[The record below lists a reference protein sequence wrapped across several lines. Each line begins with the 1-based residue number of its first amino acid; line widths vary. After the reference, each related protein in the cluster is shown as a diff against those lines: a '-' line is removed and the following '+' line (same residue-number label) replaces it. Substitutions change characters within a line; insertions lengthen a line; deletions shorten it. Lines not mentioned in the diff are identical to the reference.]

1 MVGKGFEEFFFPIR
15 SGGLSEAI
23 VRRIGELIGSGALR
37 AGDRLPTELELA
49 KSFDVAPMTVRTA
62 LQALRDHAL
71 IETRR
76 GRGAGTFVR
85 DHVAAASYFLD
96 ADLPSV
102 EEFTDFTIW
111 REAVSGEA
119 CYRAAERFR
128 DHHLDTEERTRM
140 KDVADLTH
148 RAGLG
153 PDEYRFAD
161 AELHC
166 YIAELSASRRLVEA
180 EREIQATLTRSL
192 RHMAQ
197 PPDNAKFTTQGH
209 RALVEAITDGRPADA
224 RHSLREH
231 VQSTLD
237 MMVGL
242 QYLRPEKPGSP
253 T

>member
-1 MVGKGFEEFFFPIR
+1 MVGKGPDEFFTPIR

-23 VRRIGELIGSGALR
+23 VRRIGELIGSGVLR

-85 DHVAAASYFLD
+85 EHVAAASYFLD
-96 ADLPSV
+96 ADLLSV

-119 CYRAAERFR
+119 CYRAAEKFR
-128 DHHLDTEERTRM
+128 DQHVGTEARTKLR
-140 KDVADLTH
+140 DLADLTH
-148 RAGLG
+148 RPGLA

-166 YIAELSASRRLVEA
+166 YIAELSGSRRLVEA

-209 RALVEAITDGRPADA
+209 RALVDAIGDGQPAHA
-224 RHSLREH
+224 RDSLREH
-231 VQSTLD
+231 VQSTVD

-242 QYLRPEKPGSP
+242 RYLRPDMPGTP